1 MKKQLAIFL
10 LAGVLLSGCGAS
22 TEKES
27 VSFTVSHTY
36 DYYKQ
41 AVELYN
47 QSHEIPIQMENF
59 DLVISSTGMT
69 SPSGNSVAS
78 DEENAEEAVRPWMDL
93 KFENYEK
100 MVQTGLLSG
109 NGYDILDMSGLDYEK
124 YAEKGL
130 LVNLDD
136 LISNDPDFDW
146 SEYDQDLIDQFRSE
160 DGLFVLP
167 ISVNTR
173 TIAVN
178 ADLFQELDIPLPEGG
193 FTWEE
198 LLSMARKVSA
208 AREAGKTD
216 VYPFMKSVSYDTL
229 SIEMFDRML
238 RSELYATW
246 IDRDEK
252 THRFDTEEFI
262 ETLKLFQQ
270 FDEPGLCSPDT
281 EIGAGDYQSTLTE
294 RAFVDLQVFSYDLS
308 YEKQRLGN
316 WKFLGEPHL
325 TKQERIPA
333 SLTARYYA
341 ISKDSPYLEES
352 WEFLKALILPEM
364 QSTIGK
370 MGLEST
376 YYDFPIHL
384 PSRMALRDEQLA
396 LSAQNETPMTTED
409 AAQIDTLL
417 ANAVPNPQGDNKL
430 QQAVLLEAEK
440 FFLGQKSA
448 EEAAEQICERV
459 ELYLYE

>member
-1 MKKQLAIFL
+1 MKKVIAIFL
-10 LAGVLLSGCGAS
+10 LTCVLLSGCGTS
-22 TEKES
+22 VDKES
-27 VSFTVSHTY
+27 ISFTVSHTY

-47 QSHEIPIQMENF
+47 QSHEIPAQMENF
-59 DLVISSTGMT
+59 DLVVSSTGMT

-109 NGYDILDMSGLDYEK
+109 NGYDIIDMSGLDYEK

-146 SEYDQDLIDQFRSE
+146 SEYDQDLIDQFRPE

-167 ISVNTR
+167 ISVSTE

-178 ADLFQELDIPLPEGG
+178 ADLFQKLDIPLPENG
-193 FTWEE
+193 FTWDE
-198 LLSMARKVSA
+198 LLSMAGKVSA

-238 RSELYATW
+238 RSELYTTW

-270 FDEPGLCSPDT
+270 FDEPSLCSPDT
-281 EIGAGDYQSTLTE
+281 EIGAGDYQKTLTD
-294 RAFVDLQVFSYDLS
+294 RAFVNLDMLTYEKS
-308 YEKQRLGN
+308 YEKRFLKN
-316 WKFLGEPHL
+316 WIFLGEPRL
-325 TKQERIPA
+325 AKQDAISTP
-333 SLTARYYA
+333 LYARYYA
-341 ISKDSPYLEES
+341 ISKDSPYIKES
-352 WEFLKALILPEM
+352 WEFLKVLISPEM

-384 PSRMALRDEQLA
+384 PSRTALREEQLA

-417 ANAVPNPQGDNKL
+417 ANAMPDPQGDNKL
-430 QQAVLLEAEK
+430 RQAVLLEAEK
-440 FFLGQKSA
+440 FFLGQKTA
-448 EEAAEQICERV
+448 EQAVEQICERV
-459 ELYLYE
+459 ELYLHE

>member
-1 MKKQLAIFL
+1 MKKRLASFL
-10 LAGVLLSGCGAS
+10 LICILLSSCRTSAD
-22 TEKES
+22 KES

-47 QSHEIPIQMENF
+47 QSHKIPIQMENF
-59 DLVISSTGMT
+59 DLVVSSTGMT

-109 NGYDILDMSGLDYEK
+109 NGYDIIDMSGLDYEK

-167 ISVNTR
+167 ISVSTE

-178 ADLFQELDIPLPEGG
+178 ADLFQKLDIPLPENG
-193 FTWEE
+193 FTWDE
-198 LLSMARKVSA
+198 LLSMAGKVSA

-238 RSELYATW
+238 RSELYTTW

-270 FDEPGLCSPDT
+270 FDEPSLCSPDT
-281 EIGAGDYQSTLTE
+281 EIGAGDYQKTLTD
-294 RAFVDLQVFSYDLS
+294 RAFVNLDLLTYEKS
-308 YEKQRLGN
+308 YEKRFLKN
-316 WKFLGEPHL
+316 WIFLGEPRL
-325 TKQERIPA
+325 AKQDAISTP
-333 SLTARYYA
+333 LYARYYA
-341 ISKDSPYLEES
+341 ISKDSPYIKES
-352 WEFLKALILPEM
+352 WEFLKVLISPEM

-384 PSRMALRDEQLA
+384 PSRTALREEQLA

-417 ANAVPNPQGDNKL
+417 ANAMPDPQGDNKL
-430 QQAVLLEAEK
+430 RQAVLLEAEK
-440 FFLGQKSA
+440 IFLGQKTA
-448 EEAAEQICERV
+448 EQAVEQICERV
-459 ELYLYE
+459 ELYLHE